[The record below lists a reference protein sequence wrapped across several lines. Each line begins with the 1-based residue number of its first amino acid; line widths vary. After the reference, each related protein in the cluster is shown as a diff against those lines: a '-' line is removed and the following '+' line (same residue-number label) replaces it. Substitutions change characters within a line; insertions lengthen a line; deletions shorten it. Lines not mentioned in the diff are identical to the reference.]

1 LAPVCC
7 AGSLKSIALVLSFG
21 ALLAM
26 LAGCA
31 GTIIPMLLRE
41 AEPQMSEMWQRWQ
54 GQVVNGTFHL
64 RQYLGGSKHSAVFRT
79 EHAELKSQKAAI
91 KLIASDPASAEL
103 QLSRWKTAARLFHPH
118 LIALYDMGRCRL
130 ADIALL
136 FLVMEYAEENL
147 SEILPQRSLTA
158 AEATAMLSPTLD
170 ALAYLHRE
178 GFAHGH
184 LKPANIMAVGNQL
197 KLSSDGL
204 WWMAEPSME
213 VGNTGFYDPPEKST
227 TGISP
232 AGDVW
237 SLGVTLIESLT
248 QRVPEFQARQQEPT
262 VPETLP
268 APFFEIARHCLHHD
282 PQQRWTVAEI
292 TTRMSA
298 HERAK
303 NKDKDKDKDKV
314 APARPLESFAQR
326 RIIIPAV
333 VIGLALLAIFAAPRL
348 LKRPS
353 GATSRPRTIATEEHS
368 PAQVLKPSA
377 AQPSQ
382 SSAAQ
387 KSIPSSPETSAEADA
402 DTSSQRVA
410 RGGVIH
416 RVVPQV
422 SQSAR
427 NTIQGTVRVS
437 VRVRVDSTGKV
448 TAAEFDSAGASR
460 YFARLARRAAEQWKF
475 RPAKDHRGPRE
486 WLLQFQFRRNGTKVH
501 SRRLSG

>member
-1 LAPVCC
+1 
-7 AGSLKSIALVLSFG
+7 
-21 ALLAM
+21 
-26 LAGCA
+26 
-31 GTIIPMLLRE
+31 
-41 AEPQMSEMWQRWQ
+41 MSEMWQRWQ
-54 GQVVNGTFHL
+54 GRVVNGTFHL
-64 RQYLGGSKHSAVFRT
+64 RQYVGGSKHSAVFRT

-130 ADIALL
+130 DDIALL

-147 SEILPQRSLTA
+147 SEILPQRPLTA

-213 VGNTGFYDPPEKST
+213 VGNTGVYDPPEKST
-227 TGISP
+227 AGISP

-248 QRVPEFQARQQEPT
+248 QRIPEFQARQQEPT

-268 APFFEIARHCLHHD
+268 APFFEIARHCLCRD

-303 NKDKDKDKDKV
+303 DKDKEKE
-314 APARPLESFAQR
+314 APARPLESLAQR
-326 RIIIPAV
+326 RMIIPVV

-353 GATSRPRTIATEEHS
+353 GATSQPRPIATQEHS
-368 PAQVLKPSA
+368 PAQTLKPNA
-377 AQPSQ
+377 AQPPQ
-382 SSAAQ
+382 SSPAQ
-387 KSIPSSPETSAEADA
+387 KSIPSPPKTSAEADA
-402 DTSSQRVA
+402 DTSSQRIA

-422 SQSAR
+422 SQSAQ

-448 TAAEFDSAGASR
+448 TAAEFDSAGPSK
-460 YFARLARRAAEQWKF
+460 YFGRLARRAAEQWKF
-475 RPAKDHRGPRE
+475 RPARDHRGARE

-501 SRRLSG
+501 CLRLTG